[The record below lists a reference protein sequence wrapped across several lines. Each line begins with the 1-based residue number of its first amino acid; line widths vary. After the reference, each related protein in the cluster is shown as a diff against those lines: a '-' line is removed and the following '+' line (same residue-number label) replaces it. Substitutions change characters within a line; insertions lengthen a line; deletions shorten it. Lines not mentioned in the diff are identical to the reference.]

1 MKSKSSSQLPPV
13 SSRHLDRLKGL
24 LAKTEGTVALGG
36 RSDDET
42 RFDIFSHFS
51 RTYKSLDG
59 VKRFMEPTIVT
70 GVTWEDPLMQV
81 TIISFHIF
89 NTTV

>member
-1 MKSKSSSQLPPV
+1 MCPV

-42 RFDIFSHFS
+42 RFDMFSHSS
-51 RTYKSLDG
+51 RIYKYLDD
-59 VKRFMEPTIVT
+59 VNRFMEPTIVT
-70 GVTWEDPLMQV
+70 GVSWEDPLMQV
-81 TIISFHIF
+81 TTISFLLHIC

>member
-1 MKSKSSSQLPPV
+1 MILPPV

-36 RSDDET
+36 RSNDET
-42 RFDIFSHFS
+42 RFGVLSSNGSLFEDINN
-51 RTYKSLDG
+51 LND

-81 TIISFHIF
+81 TIL
-89 NTTV
+89 TKLPL

>member
-1 MKSKSSSQLPPV
+1 MVKSKSSSQLPPV

-42 RFDIFSHFS
+42 RFDIFLTLQEHT
-51 RTYKSLDG
+51 RIYKNIQ
-59 VKRFMEPTIVT
+59 E
-70 GVTWEDPLMQV
+70 
-81 TIISFHIF
+81 
-89 NTTV
+89 NTKNYLE

>member
-1 MKSKSSSQLPPV
+1 MIIFPKNASTV

-42 RFDIFSHFS
+42 RFDISSLFFIFFSIQ
-51 RTYKSLDG
+51 TND

-70 GVTWEDPLMQV
+70 GVTWEDPLMQA
-81 TIISFHIF
+81 IIKH
-89 NTTV
+89 TLLQ

>member
-1 MKSKSSSQLPPV
+1 MKSESKSQMPPV

-42 RFDIFSHFS
+42 RFDIFLGNS
-51 RTYKSLDG
+51 
-59 VKRFMEPTIVT
+59 
-70 GVTWEDPLMQV
+70 
-81 TIISFHIF
+81 
-89 NTTV
+89 